1 MSDDQGAQQRA
12 AITYPPDLPISQRR
26 TELMKIIGEN
36 QVVVVAGE
44 TGSGKS
50 TQIPKICLELGRGID
65 GFIGHT
71 QPRRIAA
78 RSIAERVAEE
88 LKDSVGGRVGYKV
101 RFTDE
106 VSARTQLKLMT
117 DGVLLAEIQRDR
129 KLSKYDTIIIDEAH
143 ERSLNVDFLLGYLKQ
158 LLPRRPDLKLIITSA
173 TIDTERFSQHFDNAP
188 IMEVSGR
195 TFPVE
200 LRYQPLDGEE
210 RDVEVD
216 QPRGIAEAVE
226 ELFTEGDG
234 DVLVFCSG
242 EREIRDAA
250 DELAELN
257 LPDTEVVPLYAR
269 LSAAEQHRVFSSHR
283 GRRVVIS
290 TNVAETSLTVPG
302 IRYVVDA
309 GTARISRYNRR
320 TKVQRLPIEN
330 ISQASA
336 NQRSGRCGRVGPG
349 IAIRLYSE
357 DDFENRPEFTEPEIQ
372 RTSLASVILQMAALG
387 LGDIEAFPFVDP
399 PDRRNIRDGIALLEE
414 LGAVDPERAG
424 TKRWLT
430 PMGRKIARL
439 PVDPRLGR
447 MVVAGA
453 DEACLREMLII
464 ASALSVQDPRDR
476 PKDQQQEARAS
487 HKRFENDGSD
497 FLTLVNLWNHLR
509 ESRSEMTSSKFRRTC
524 KQEFINYR
532 RVREWQDVH
541 QQLRRVA
548 NELGLRA
555 NSTEADADSVHKALL
570 AGLLSHVG
578 LKDPESHEYRGARG
592 SRFAIAPGSV
602 LFKKSPK
609 WLMAGELVETNRMW
623 ARVIT
628 GVRPDWIESVG
639 AHLVRRNYGEPT
651 WDAER
656 GLAMVNE
663 SVMLYGIPLVAGRQV
678 PYQRAN
684 PQDARDMFLHHALVA
699 GDWDTHHKFMGRNMA
714 RFAEVRELEARTR
727 QPDLLVDD
735 LALFHFFDERVGL
748 DVTSA
753 RHFDKW
759 WKQAQRD
766 DPHLLDLAVD
776 ELIDPRAGHIDED
789 AFPKQWLLGDL
800 QLPLSYEFDPTSSDD
815 GLTIE
820 VQASALDRIN
830 PSLFEWNVPGNR
842 VELVTALIRTLP
854 KQHRKQFVPIPD
866 TARAI
871 VERID
876 PSNIGLIEGL
886 LSELSRMSGTPI
898 PADSFD
904 LDHLPSH
911 LRPSY
916 RVVDDEGRMLAEGS
930 DLGAL
935 RVELRDLVRDQLSN
949 SGHQLERFGLTSFDV
964 EQIPRT
970 VDTSGQGHQA
980 LAYPALV
987 DEGDSVSLRLLATPA
1002 EQANA
1007 MWDGTRRLLMLNL
1020 PSQLK
1025 AVRHLLTND
1034 LKLALLSSPYSAPGD
1049 WYTDCRQCALDSIL
1063 LAQGGPPWTASG
1075 FTDLLA
1081 TVRDVL
1087 HDELVTVA
1095 ERSAE
1100 LLITAARL
1108 NSGLNESAQQFG
1120 PAVADMRG
1128 QLGSLVYPSFLTGVG
1143 AKRLPDIVRYVHG
1156 IEHRLRRLRLNAA
1169 RDRKHML
1176 AVQRLEDRYVTLTER
1191 LPWSTAMEDLGWM
1204 LQELRVSLFAESLG
1218 TKGSVSEKRVAK
1230 AMDEVLRV

>member
-1 MSDDQGAQQRA
+1 MCTTEHP
-12 AITYPPDLPISQRR
+12 AISYPPDLPISQRR
-26 TELMKIIGEN
+26 EELLKIISEN

-50 TQIPKICLELGRGID
+50 TQIPKMCLELGRGID
-65 GFIGHT
+65 GLIGHT

-129 KLSKYDTIIIDEAH
+129 KLSKYDTIIVDEAH

-173 TIDTERFSQHFDNAP
+173 TIDTERFSQHFDDAP

-200 LRYQPLDGEE
+200 IRYQPLDGDE

-216 QPRGIAEAVE
+216 QPQAIAEAVE

-257 LPDTEVVPLYAR
+257 LPGTEILPLYAR

-283 GRRVVIS
+283 GRRVVLS

-320 TKVQRLPIEN
+320 TKVQRLPIEE

-349 IAIRLYSE
+349 IAIRLYAE
-357 DDFENRPEFTEPEIQ
+357 DEFNDRPEFTEPEIQ
-372 RTSLASVILQMAALG
+372 RTNLASVILQMAALG

-399 PDRRNIRDGIALLEE
+399 PDSRNIRDGIALLEE
-414 LGAVDPERAG
+414 LGAVDPERVG
-424 TKRWLT
+424 TKKWLT

-447 MVVAGA
+447 MVIAGA
-453 DEACLREMLII
+453 DGACLSEMLII

-476 PKDQQQEARAS
+476 PKDQQSQAREL
-487 HKRFENDGSD
+487 HKRFDHEGSD
-497 FLTLVNLWNHLR
+497 FLTLVNLWKHLKQ
-509 ESRSEMTSSKFRRTC
+509 SRSEMTSSKFRRTC

-548 NELGLRA
+548 NEIGLRA
-555 NSTEADADSVHKALL
+555 NQTEADPDSVHKALL

-578 LKDPESHEYRGARG
+578 LKDPETHEYRGARG

-609 WLMAGELVETNRMW
+609 WVMAGELVETNRMW
-623 ARVIT
+623 ARAIT
-628 GVRPDWIESVG
+628 AVRPDWIESAG
-639 AHLVRRNYGEPT
+639 AHLIRRNYGEPS
-651 WDAER
+651 WDSER

-663 SVMLYGIPLVAGRQV
+663 SVMLYGIPLVAGRRV

-684 PQDARDMFLHHALVA
+684 PSDARDMFIHHALVA
-699 GDWDTHHKFMGRNMA
+699 GDWDTQHKFMGRNMA

-735 LALFHFFDERVGL
+735 LALFHFFDERVGP

-776 ELIDPRAGHIDED
+776 ELIDPRAGHIDETLY
-789 AFPKQWLLGDL
+789 PVEWVHGDL
-800 QLPLSYEFDPTSSDD
+800 HLPLSYEFDPASSDD

-866 TARAI
+866 TARTI

-876 PSNIGLIEGL
+876 PTEIGLVEGL
-886 LSELSRMSGTPI
+886 LSELSRIAGSPI
-898 PADSFD
+898 PADSFTLED
-904 LDHLPSH
+904 LPAH

-916 RVVDDEGRMLAEGS
+916 RVVDDDGRMLAEGAN
-930 DLGAL
+930 LGAL
-935 RVELRDLVRDQLSN
+935 RVELRDLVRAQLST
-949 SGHQLERFGLTSFDV
+949 SGHELERRGMTSFDV
-964 EQIPRT
+964 DRIPTT

-980 LAYPALV
+980 VAYPALV
-987 DEGDSVSLRLLATPA
+987 DEGASVALRLLATPA
-1002 EQANA
+1002 EQADA
-1007 MWDGTRRLLMLNL
+1007 MWEGTRRLLLLNL

-1025 AVRHLLTND
+1025 AVRHLLTNE
-1034 LKLALLSSPYSAPGD
+1034 LKLALLSSPYAAPGD

-1063 LAQGGPPWTASG
+1063 VAEGGPAWTASD
-1075 FTDLLA
+1075 FAKLLA
-1081 TVRDVL
+1081 IVRDAL

-1100 LLITAARL
+1100 LLITSARL
-1108 NSGLNESAQQFG
+1108 ASGLLDAQQQFG
-1120 PAVADMRG
+1120 PAAADMRG
-1128 QLGSLVYPSFLTGVG
+1128 QLGALVYPSFLTSVG
-1143 AKRLPDIVRYVHG
+1143 AERLPDIVRYVQG
-1156 IEHRLRRLRLNAA
+1156 IARRLDRLRTNVN
-1169 RDRKHML
+1169 RDRQSM
-1176 AVQRLEDRYVTLTER
+1176 VRIQRLEDRYVTLTER
-1191 LPWSTAMEDLGWM
+1191 LPWSTGMEDIGWM
-1204 LQELRVSLFAESLG
+1204 LQELRISLFAESLG
-1218 TKGSVSEKRVAK
+1218 TKGSVSEKRVEK
-1230 AMDEVLRV
+1230 AMDGVLRI